1 MVKQKLNFLKSRFHL
16 LIRFFNIGYNQ
27 ILTSLVADKNIF
39 NSNYNKTTFLN
50 NINTFLKQMPD
61 YFVKIDIKN
70 LELKCEV
77 TYFPID
83 ICQNLIDSTITET
96 TLNQMTCYLNFED
109 YVSKYL
115 INSKY

>member
-1 MVKQKLNFLKSRFHL
+1 
-16 LIRFFNIGYNQ
+16 
-27 ILTSLVADKNIF
+27 
-39 NSNYNKTTFLN
+39 
-50 NINTFLKQMPD
+50 MPD